1 MKATIYLIAGPNGV
15 GKTTFAREF
24 LPKEVKCVRFMTAD
38 EVARG
43 LSPFAPEAAAIRAGR
58 VVLGEIRSAI
68 RSGESFGWESTLA
81 GHGHAR
87 TLRQARNVGYEV
99 ELHYLAVT
107 TPRICIERVARRVR
121 EGGHNVPAADINR
134 RFYRSLANLVEIYL
148 PLADRWTLWDA
159 TPTRPMPLKDSF
171 SATAADVRSILL
183 P

>member
-1 MKATIYLIAGPNGV
+1 MKATIYLITGPNGV

-24 LPKEVKCVRFMTAD
+24 LPKEVKCVRFMNAD

-81 GHGHAR
+81 GQGHAR
-87 TLRQARNVGYEV
+87 TLRQARDLGYEV

-107 TPRICIERVARRVR
+107 TPRICIERVARRVA
-121 EGGHNVPAADINR
+121 EGGHHVPERDIRR
-134 RFYRSLANLVEIYL
+134 RFERSIGNLLGIYL
-148 PLADRWTLWDA
+148 DLADRWTIWNA
-159 TPTRPMPLKDSF
+159 EGTRPVAVLDSP
-171 SATAADVRSILL
+171 AQTIADVRSILAR
-183 P
+183 